1 MIIEYIH
8 RFTNRNV
15 PLRELVGTWD
25 INPKKGGGLELP
37 GRVGGAD
44 SAPPCENG
52 FSDCFCQF
60 FLYHPSNVYTMK
72 VHVAWEHSSFK
83 NVELVAIQSFDSQ
96 AQIFNLSIF
105 GKI

>member
-1 MIIEYIH
+1 MHIVSLLPYNITEWI
-8 RFTNRNV
+8 
-15 PLRELVGTWD
+15 GTQS

-44 SAPPCENG
+44 SAPPCENCS
-52 FSDCFCQF
+52 SDCFCQF
-60 FLYHPSNVYTMK
+60 FPYHPSNVCTMK

-83 NVELVAIQSFDSQ
+83 NVDLVAIKSFDPQ
-96 AQIFNLSIF
+96 AQIYNLSIF